1 MLARWQLGSMD
12 ELRKRPREQLGVNER
27 MKKKAWAFMPEP
39 MKDKVFGYAV
49 RKGLGRF
56 RDVRRIFDY
65 DHHLLPNRYLGEL
78 ESRSPDLETA
88 VKLTGLSIGYPA
100 WNLLYYALLC
110 SIPTT
115 DAVVVETGTNHG
127 FSTIVMAQ
135 ALKDAGSH
143 EKVWTVD
150 IDPEIVPRAK
160 ANVERA
166 GLSDYVEFLVG
177 DSIAFLKEFADA
189 HDHIDFAFL
198 DGNHELD
205 HVVNE
210 FELIHDGIAACL
222 GKVYFDNTMS
232 GGVADALRRIQD
244 THGGNLVRF
253 DNCSWSPPGN
263 AIWQP

>member
-1 MLARWQLGSMD
+1 
-12 ELRKRPREQLGVNER
+12 
-27 MKKKAWAFMPEP
+27 MKKKAWAFVPEP

-56 RDVRRIFDY
+56 RETRRMFDY
-65 DHHLLPNRYLGEL
+65 DHRLVPNPYLAEL
-78 ESRSPDLETA
+78 ESRTPDLETA
-88 VKLTGLSIGYPA
+88 VTLTGLSIGYPA
-100 WNLLYYALLC
+100 WNLLYYALMC
-110 SIPTT
+110 SLPTT

-127 FSTIVMAQ
+127 FSTIIIAQ
-135 ALKDAGSH
+135 ALKDAGSK

-150 IDPEIVPRAK
+150 IDPQVVPRAK

-166 GLSDYVEFLVG
+166 GLSEYVEFLVG
-177 DSIAFLKEFADA
+177 DSIAFLKEFAGV

-198 DGNHELD
+198 DGNHEFE
-205 HVVNE
+205 HVVTE
-210 FELIHDGIAACL
+210 FELIHDAIVACL
-222 GKVYFDNTMS
+222 GKVYFDNTVS
-232 GGVADALRRIQD
+232 GEVADALRHIRE

>member
-1 MLARWQLGSMD
+1 MD
-12 ELRKRPREQLGVNER
+12 ELREWPREHLSVNER
-27 MKKKAWAFMPEP
+27 MKKKAWAFVPEP

-56 RDVRRIFDY
+56 RDTCRMFDY
-65 DHHLLPNRYLGEL
+65 NHHLVPNPYLGEL

-100 WNLLYYALLC
+100 WNLLYYALMC
-110 SIPTT
+110 SISTT

-135 ALKDAGSH
+135 ALKDAGSK
-143 EKVWTVD
+143 EKVRTVD
-150 IDPEIVPRAK
+150 IDPEVVQRAK

-166 GLSDYVEFLVG
+166 ELSDYVEFSVG

-198 DGNHELD
+198 DGNHEVE
-205 HVVNE
+205 HVENE
-210 FELIHDGIAACL
+210 FELLHAGIAACL

-232 GGVADALRRIQD
+232 GGVADALRYIQD